1 MLMTRNHSQ
10 VDLWS
15 SSVNLAREKA
25 AESPISDAREDHEG
39 IACILIVT
47 SNPIIK
53 IIPFPYMGHIS
64 SFSWNPTFCLQKG
77 TFFSHAVATLRGWCD
92 QVI

>member
-1 MLMTRNHSQ
+1 M
-10 VDLWS
+10 
-15 SSVNLAREKA
+15 NLAGEKA

-53 IIPFPYMGHIS
+53 SCCFRTWGILVHSVGILPSVYRKKL
-64 SFSWNPTFCLQKG
+64 SFLACCHTKRM
-77 TFFSHAVATLRGWCD
+77 V
-92 QVI
+92 

>member
-1 MLMTRNHSQ
+1 M
-10 VDLWS
+10 
-15 SSVNLAREKA
+15 NLAGEKA

-53 IIPFPYMGHIS
+53 IILFPYMGHIS
-64 SFSWNPTFCLQKG
+64 SFSWNPTFCLQKE
-77 TFFSHAVATLRGWCD
+77 TSLFLLVATLRGWCD